1 MKLFVYKTVKCE
13 VINVEF
19 LSRDLPLN
27 NSAIMV
33 KWKCLKLLYSSKGMC
48 RIDSQLKKLIRLK
61 YLILETPYTFF
72 SIFSWYF
79 IVLHTLNFLS
89 PMFSVIVNNNL
100 SFFGFSNLSFLC
112 LFYNFNKGNIYFKII
127 LALIEYCSKS
137 KLFNITGSV
146 LWLPNQFR
154 KHYQFK

>member
-33 KWKCLKLLYSSKGMC
+33 KWKCLKLLYSSKGMR

-61 YLILETPYTFF
+61 NLILENTLDLFLYIQLVFY
-72 SIFSWYF
+72 SF
-79 IVLHTLNFLS
+79 IHS
-89 PMFSVIVNNNL
+89 
-100 SFFGFSNLSFLC
+100 
-112 LFYNFNKGNIYFKII
+112 
-127 LALIEYCSKS
+127 
-137 KLFNITGSV
+137 
-146 LWLPNQFR
+146 
-154 KHYQFK
+154 